1 MNIIKCDKD
10 DLKNLYEGSAWTW
23 EGLNADKENLNAVI
37 KWFMANGAP
46 LKRHEFYVTTGK
58 QMNEFCGG
66 LTGDNAYPDDLT
78 ILSIE
83 LDNITN
89 VETMFIK
96 KFEVGARWFDD
107 IVDNNRMY
115 NDDYSDDYEDDD
127 GMNY

>member
-1 MNIIKCDKD
+1 MNYNTYKLS
-10 DLKNLYEGSAWTW
+10 DLLETVVDNRGKTPLTVDNGIPLIEI
-23 EGLNADKENLNAVI
+23 NAI
-37 KWFMANGAP
+37 
-46 LKRHEFYVTTGK
+46 
-58 QMNEFCGG
+58 
-66 LTGDNAYPDDLT
+66 TGDNAYPDDLT